1 MTRIL
6 SISVENSF
14 VEELTSLMTET
25 GYSNR
30 SMFLRDAALHFAE
43 IKRRGDLATMEDD
56 VVVEGHLVVYYQHGV
71 EKKLMEIRHSHEL
84 DVSSYNHSCL
94 SHSHTCVDVLRAVGK
109 AKNFR
114 GAIKGLQN
122 TTGVDKVSFI
132 TAPMRDGGCC

>member
-14 VEELTSLMTET
+14 VDELETLMKEA
-25 GYSNR
+25 GYINR

-43 IKRRGDLATMEDD
+43 VKRRGDLTTMEDNE
-56 VVVEGHLVVYYQHGV
+56 VVEGHLVVYYQHGV

-84 DVSSYNHSCL
+84 EVSSYNHSCL
-94 SHSHTCVDVLRAVGK
+94 THSHTCVDVLRAIGT

-114 GAIKGLQN
+114 GAIEGLQN
-122 TTGVDKVSFI
+122 TTGVDKVSFVA
-132 TAPMRDGGCC
+132 APMRDGGCC

>member
-109 AKNFR
+109 AKSFR